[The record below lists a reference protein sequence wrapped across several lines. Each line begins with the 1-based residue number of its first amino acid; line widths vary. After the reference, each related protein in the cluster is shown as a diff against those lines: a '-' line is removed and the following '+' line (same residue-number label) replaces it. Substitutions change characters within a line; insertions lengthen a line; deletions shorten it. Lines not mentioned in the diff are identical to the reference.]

1 MEILQETT
9 KLHHKMILILW
20 DCINSIGCFIS
31 IHLSDISLTGI
42 DCTIIAYFFGPL
54 AVNLEV
60 TGVELAR
67 PFLSGLTSHYAG
79 ESAAMTTATDVS

>member
-1 MEILQETT
+1 MGLHQEHW
-9 KLHHKMILILW
+9 LFHFHPLIRH
-20 DCINSIGCFIS
+20 IYF
-31 IHLSDISLTGI
+31 SDISLTGI

-67 PFLSGLTSHYAG
+67 PSLSGLTSHYAG
-79 ESAAMTTATDVS
+79 ECAAMTTATDVS